1 MNLSIDYNKV
11 KSSLEI
17 KNTLKK
23 LIIGSAI
30 ILNLSPLFLKNHLN
44 VNARLLLASSGFIFG
59 LCCLKLPSTDY
70 EEKLIKTYKDTA
82 LKQQKTVLGGE
93 ILKHQTQLEIKNQQ
107 ELANTI
113 ERLPGYQVDY
123 FAAKYGVTPILASNY
138 IEENTPIEN
147 EEIPV
152 LNVPK
157 SIFTNVIE
165 RYENEANTELKW
177 LKTAINSSC
186 FIAGKK
192 RSGKTYLMK
201 WILSAYIEQS
211 REIDLFYISD
221 PHYDNIDFDDCWVSP
236 EIDKKLIQNQRL
248 VKSEN
253 ATLSMLNDVISAGE
267 QRKKLGLTVKKKVGL
282 IRLFM
287 DEIDSYST
295 EIQEEISQGI
305 RKIEYEYAKY
315 GVTCVLGCHSIKKG
329 ENGLDSSVIS
339 SMLNIL
345 FPSIVLDRN
354 SILSGAFPSLPKIKS
369 MMEKYKNEEL
379 PSDARLVVIADDSE
393 VFISHV
399 PKLDLIPI
407 QISEDENTSTNQN
420 EPATDQNN
428 TNSDDINPVIR
439 IKKWCDLCYE
449 KYQKYPD
456 REHIKI
462 AWLDLT
468 GNELSDSGLD
478 LLIDKLGVE
487 K

>member
-11 KSSLEI
+11 QSSLEI

-30 ILNLSPLFLKNHLN
+30 ILNLSPLFLKNYLN

-70 EEKLIKTYKDTA
+70 EEKLIKTYRDTA
-82 LKQQKTVLGGE
+82 LKQHKTVLGGE
-93 ILKHQTQLEIKNQQ
+93 ILKYQTQLEINNQQ

-113 ERLPGYQVDY
+113 EKLPGYQVDY

-138 IEENTPIEN
+138 IEENSTVEN

-152 LNVPK
+152 LNIPK
-157 SIFTNVIE
+157 SIFTNTIE
-165 RYENEANTELKW
+165 RYENESNIELTW

-201 WILSAYIEQS
+201 WLLSAYIEQS

-221 PHYDNIDFDDCWVSP
+221 PHYDNVDFDDPWVSP

-248 VKSEN
+248 VKSESQ
-253 ATLSMLNDVISAGE
+253 TLSMLNDVISAGE

-295 EIQEEISQGI
+295 EIQEEISQAI

-315 GVTCVLGCHSIKKG
+315 GITCILGCHSIKKG

-393 VFISHV
+393 MFISHV

-407 QISEDENTSTNQN
+407 QVSEDENIADNQN
-420 EPATDQNN
+420 EPATGQNN
-428 TNSDDINPVIR
+428 HQSDDINPIEK
-439 IKKWCDLCYE
+439 IKNWCDLCFE
-449 KYQKYPD
+449 KYNRYPD
-456 REHIKI
+456 REHIKQ
-462 AWLDLT
+462 AWLELT
-468 GNELSDSGLD
+468 GNNLSKNALD
-478 LLIDKLGVE
+478 LLME
-487 K
+487 KIGL

>member
-1 MNLSIDYNKV
+1 MNLSIDYCKV

-17 KNTLKK
+17 KNLLKK

-30 ILNLSPLFLKNHLN
+30 ILNLSPLFLKNYLN

-82 LKQQKTVLGGE
+82 LKQHKTVLGGE
-93 ILKHQTQLEIKNQQ
+93 ILKHQTQLEISNQQ

-123 FAAKYGVTPILASNY
+123 FASKYGVTPILASKY
-138 IEENTPIEN
+138 IEENITVEN

-157 SIFTNVIE
+157 SVFTNIIE
-165 RYENEANTELKW
+165 KHENDSNIELTW

-201 WILSAYIEQS
+201 WLLSAYIEQS

-221 PHYDNIDFDDCWVSP
+221 PHYDNVDFDEPWVSP

-248 VKSEN
+248 VKSESQ
-253 ATLSMLNDVISAGE
+253 TLSMLNDVISAGE
-267 QRKKLGLTVKKKVGL
+267 QRKIHGLTTKKKVGL

-295 EIQEEISQGI
+295 EIQEEISEAI

-315 GVTCVLGCHSIKKG
+315 GVTCVIGCHSIKKG
-329 ENGLDSSVIS
+329 QNGLDSSVIS

-354 SILSGAFPSLPKIKS
+354 SILSGAFPSLPKMRN

-379 PSDARLVVIADDSE
+379 PNDARLVVIADDSE
-393 VFISHV
+393 VYVSHI

-407 QISEDENTSTNQN
+407 NIKEDENIKVDENK
-420 EPATDQNN
+420 
-428 TNSDDINPVIR
+428 NPVEK
-439 IKKWCDLCYE
+439 IKNWCDLCFE
-449 KYQKYPD
+449 KYQRYPD
-456 REHIKI
+456 REHIKQ
-462 AWLDLT
+462 AWFELCAI
-468 GNELSDSGLD
+468 ELSDSALN
-478 LLIDKLGVE
+478 LLLEKLKIE
-487 K
+487 

>member
-11 KSSLEI
+11 QSSLEI

-30 ILNLSPLFLKNHLN
+30 ILNLSPLFLKNYLN
-44 VNARLLLASSGFIFG
+44 INARLLLASSGFIFG

-70 EEKLIKTYKDTA
+70 EEKLIKTFKDTA
-82 LKQQKTVLGGE
+82 IKQHKTVLGGE
-93 ILKHQTQLEIKNQQ
+93 ILKHQTQLEITNQQ

-113 ERLPGYQVDY
+113 EKLPDYQKPY

-138 IEENTPIEN
+138 IEENTPIEC

-152 LNVPK
+152 INVPK
-157 SIFTNVIE
+157 SIFTNTIE
-165 RYENEANTELKW
+165 RYENESNTELKW

-201 WILSAYIEQS
+201 WLLSAYIEQS

-221 PHYDNIDFDDCWVSP
+221 PHYDNVDFDDCWVSP

-253 ATLSMLNDVISAGE
+253 ATLSILNDVISAGE
-267 QRKKLGLTVKKKVGL
+267 QRKKLGLTVKKNVGL

-287 DEIDSYST
+287 DEIDSYSSD
-295 EIQEEISQGI
+295 IQDEISQAI

-315 GVTCVLGCHSIKKG
+315 GITCILGCHSIKKG

-379 PSDARLVVIADDSE
+379 PSDARLIVIADDCD
-393 VFISHV
+393 VYMSHI

-407 QISEDENTSTNQN
+407 NINEDDNI
-420 EPATDQNN
+420 AQNN
-428 TNSDDINPVIR
+428 TNSDDINPIEK
-439 IKKWCDLCYE
+439 IKNWCNLCFE
-449 KYQKYPD
+449 KYQRYPD
-456 REHIKI
+456 KSHIKT
-462 AWLDLT
+462 AWLELT
-468 GNELSDSGLD
+468 GNDLSENALS
-478 LLIDKLGVE
+478 LLMEKLGL
-487 K
+487 

>member
-11 KSSLEI
+11 QSSLEI

-30 ILNLSPLFLKNHLN
+30 ILNLSPLFLKNYLN
-44 VNARLLLASSGFIFG
+44 INARLLLASSGFIFG

-70 EEKLIKTYKDTA
+70 EEKLIKTFKDTA
-82 LKQQKTVLGGE
+82 IKQHKTVLGGE
-93 ILKHQTQLEIKNQQ
+93 ILKHQTQLEITNQQ

-113 ERLPGYQVDY
+113 EKLPDYQKPY

-138 IEENTPIEN
+138 IEENTPIEG

-152 LNVPK
+152 INVPK
-157 SIFTNVIE
+157 SIFTNTIE
-165 RYENEANTELKW
+165 RYENESNTELKW

-201 WILSAYIEQS
+201 WLLSAYIEQS

-221 PHYDNIDFDDCWVSP
+221 PHYDNVDFDDCWVSP

-253 ATLSMLNDVISAGE
+253 ATLSILNDVISAGE
-267 QRKKLGLTVKKKVGL
+267 QRKKLGLTVKKNVGL

-287 DEIDSYST
+287 DEIDSYSSD
-295 EIQEEISQGI
+295 IQDEISQAI

-315 GVTCVLGCHSIKKG
+315 GITCILGCHSIKKG

-354 SILSGAFPSLPKIKS
+354 SILSGAFQSLPKIKS

-379 PSDARLVVIADDSE
+379 PSDARLIVIADDCD
-393 VFISHV
+393 VYMSHI

-407 QISEDENTSTNQN
+407 NINEDDNI
-420 EPATDQNN
+420 AQNN
-428 TNSDDINPVIR
+428 TNSDDINPIEK
-439 IKKWCDLCYE
+439 IKNWCNLCFE
-449 KYQKYPD
+449 KYQRYPD
-456 REHIKI
+456 KSHIKT
-462 AWLDLT
+462 AWLELT
-468 GNELSDSGLD
+468 GNDLSENALS
-478 LLIDKLGVE
+478 LLMEKLGL
-487 K
+487 

>member
-1 MNLSIDYNKV
+1 M
-11 KSSLEI
+11 
-17 KNTLKK
+17 
-23 LIIGSAI
+23 
-30 ILNLSPLFLKNHLN
+30 
-44 VNARLLLASSGFIFG
+44 
-59 LCCLKLPSTDY
+59 
-70 EEKLIKTYKDTA
+70 
-82 LKQQKTVLGGE
+82 
-93 ILKHQTQLEIKNQQ
+93 
-107 ELANTI
+107 
-113 ERLPGYQVDY
+113 
-123 FAAKYGVTPILASNY
+123 
-138 IEENTPIEN
+138 
-147 EEIPV
+147 
-152 LNVPK
+152 
-157 SIFTNVIE
+157 
-165 RYENEANTELKW
+165 KW
-177 LKTAINSSC
+177 L
-186 FIAGKK
+186 
-192 RSGKTYLMK
+192 
-201 WILSAYIEQS
+201 LSAFIEQS

-267 QRKKLGLTVKKKVGL
+267 QRKKLGLTTKKKVGL

-295 EIQEEISQGI
+295 EIQEEISQAI

-354 SILSGAFPSLPKIKS
+354 SILSGAFPSLPKIKL

-379 PSDARLVVIADDSE
+379 PSEARLVVIADDSE

-407 QISEDENTSTNQN
+407 EIKEDENISTNQN
-420 EPATDQNN
+420 EVDTAQKN
-428 TNSDDINPVIR
+428 TNSDDINPIQK
-439 IKKWCDLCYE
+439 IKNWCDLCFE
-449 KYQKYPD
+449 KYQRYPD
-456 REHIKI
+456 REHIKT
-462 AWLDLT
+462 AWLELT
-468 GNELSDSGLD
+468 GNDLSDNALS
-478 LLIDKLGVE
+478 LLMEKLGIE

>member
-44 VNARLLLASSGFIFG
+44 VNARLLLASSSFIFG

-93 ILKHQTQLEIKNQQ
+93 ILKHQTQLEITNQQ

-123 FAAKYGVTPILASNY
+123 FAAKYGVTPILASKY
-138 IEENTPIEN
+138 IEENSTVEN
-147 EEIPV
+147 EEILV

-165 RYENEANTELKW
+165 RYENESNTELKW
-177 LKTAINSSC
+177 LKNAINSSC

-201 WILSAYIEQS
+201 WLLSAYMEQS

-221 PHYDNIDFDDCWVSP
+221 PHYDNVDFDDCWVSV

-267 QRKKLGLTVKKKVGL
+267 QRKKLGLTTKKKVGL

-295 EIQEEISQGI
+295 EIQEEISQAI

-315 GVTCVLGCHSIKKG
+315 GVSCVIGCHSIKKG

-379 PSDARLVVIADDSE
+379 PSEARLVVIADDSE

-407 QISEDENTSTNQN
+407 QINEDENISDSQN
-420 EPATDQNN
+420 EVVTGQNN
-428 TNSDDINPVIR
+428 TNSETNNPVIR
-439 IKKWCDLCYE
+439 IKKWCDLCYQ

-478 LLIDKLGVE
+478 LLIDKLGIE
-487 K
+487 

>member
-11 KSSLEI
+11 LSSLEI

-30 ILNLSPLFLKNHLN
+30 ILNLSPLFLKNYLN

-82 LKQQKTVLGGE
+82 LKQHKTVLGGE
-93 ILKHQTQLEIKNQQ
+93 ILKHQTQLEITNQQ

-138 IEENTPIEN
+138 IEENITVES

-152 LNVPK
+152 LSVPK
-157 SIFTNVIE
+157 SIFTNTIE
-165 RYENEANTELKW
+165 RYENESNTELKW

-201 WILSAYIEQS
+201 WLISAYIEQS
-211 REIDLFYISD
+211 RETDLFYISD
-221 PHYDNIDFDDCWVSP
+221 PHYDNVDFDDCWVSV

-253 ATLSMLNDVISAGE
+253 QTLSMLNDVISAGE

-295 EIQEEISQGI
+295 EIQDEISQAI

-315 GVTCVLGCHSIKKG
+315 GITCVLGCHSIKKG

-393 VFISHV
+393 VFISHI

-407 QISEDENTSTNQN
+407 NIKEDENIADNQN
-420 EPATDQNN
+420 EVVTGQNN
-428 TNSDDINPVIR
+428 HQSDDINPIEK
-439 IKKWCDLCYE
+439 IKNWCNLCFETYNR
-449 KYQKYPD
+449 YPD
-456 REHIKI
+456 REHIKT
-462 AWLDLT
+462 AWLELT
-468 GNELSDSGLD
+468 GNDLSDNALN
-478 LLIDKLGVE
+478 LLMDKLGL
-487 K
+487 

>member
-11 KSSLEI
+11 QSSLEI

-30 ILNLSPLFLKNHLN
+30 ILNLSPLFLKNYLN
-44 VNARLLLASSGFIFG
+44 INARLLLASSGFIFG

-70 EEKLIKTYKDTA
+70 EEKLIKTFKDTA
-82 LKQQKTVLGGE
+82 IKQHKTVLGGE
-93 ILKHQTQLEIKNQQ
+93 ILKHQTQLEITNQQ

-113 ERLPGYQVDY
+113 EKLPDYQKPY

-138 IEENTPIEN
+138 IEENTPIEG

-152 LNVPK
+152 INVPK
-157 SIFTNVIE
+157 SIFTNTIE
-165 RYENEANTELKW
+165 RYENESNTELKW

-201 WILSAYIEQS
+201 WLLSAYIEQS

-221 PHYDNIDFDDCWVSP
+221 PHYDNVDFDDCWVSP

-253 ATLSMLNDVISAGE
+253 QTLSMLNDVTSAGE
-267 QRKKLGLTVKKKVGL
+267 QRKKLGLTVKKNVGL

-287 DEIDSYST
+287 DEIDSYSSV
-295 EIQEEISQGI
+295 IQDEISQAI
-305 RKIEYEYAKY
+305 RKIEYQYAKY
-315 GVTCVLGCHSIKKG
+315 GITCILGCHSIKKG

-379 PSDARLVVIADDSE
+379 PSDARLIVIADDCD
-393 VFISHV
+393 VYMSHI

-407 QISEDENTSTNQN
+407 NINEDDNI
-420 EPATDQNN
+420 AQNN
-428 TNSDDINPVIR
+428 INSDDINPIEK
-439 IKKWCDLCYE
+439 IKNWCNLCFE
-449 KYQKYPD
+449 KYQRYPD
-456 REHIKI
+456 KSHIKT
-462 AWLDLT
+462 AWLELT
-468 GNELSDSGLD
+468 GNDLSENALS
-478 LLIDKLGVE
+478 LLMEKLGL
-487 K
+487 

>member
-11 KSSLEI
+11 QSSLEI

-30 ILNLSPLFLKNHLN
+30 ILNLSPLFLKNYLN
-44 VNARLLLASSGFIFG
+44 INARLLLASSGFIFG

-70 EEKLIKTYKDTA
+70 EEKLIKTFKDTA
-82 LKQQKTVLGGE
+82 IKQHKTVLGGE
-93 ILKHQTQLEIKNQQ
+93 ILKHQTQLEITNQQ

-113 ERLPGYQVDY
+113 EKLPDYQKPY

-138 IEENTPIEN
+138 IEENTPIEG

-152 LNVPK
+152 INVPK
-157 SIFTNVIE
+157 SIFTNTIE
-165 RYENEANTELKW
+165 RYENESNTELKW
-177 LKTAINSSC
+177 LRTAINSSC

-201 WILSAYIEQS
+201 WLLSAYIEQS

-221 PHYDNIDFDDCWVSP
+221 PHYDNVDFDDCWVSP

-253 ATLSMLNDVISAGE
+253 ATLSILNDVISAGE
-267 QRKKLGLTVKKKVGL
+267 QRKKLGLTVKKNVGL

-287 DEIDSYST
+287 DEIDSYSSV
-295 EIQEEISQGI
+295 IQDEISQAI

-315 GVTCVLGCHSIKKG
+315 GITCILGCHSIKKG

-379 PSDARLVVIADDSE
+379 PSDARLIVIADDCD
-393 VFISHV
+393 VYMSHI

-407 QISEDENTSTNQN
+407 NINEDDNI
-420 EPATDQNN
+420 AQNN
-428 TNSDDINPVIR
+428 TNSDDINPIEK
-439 IKKWCDLCYE
+439 IKNWCNLCFE
-449 KYQKYPD
+449 KYQRYPD
-456 REHIKI
+456 KSHIKT
-462 AWLDLT
+462 AWLELT
-468 GNELSDSGLD
+468 GNDLSENALS
-478 LLIDKLGVE
+478 LLMEKLGL
-487 K
+487 